1 MKKETRT
8 NRSGR
13 KFSKDYRQGYT
24 DALALYDAV
33 LEIGESWQ
41 PGNHPRTCQCL
52 VCEVTGHAPD
62 KLAESWV
69 YQAAL
74 GYADGDREIAFKV
87 ADCGAV
93 QDMLDNGHYGAA
105 IVAAARL
112 AERAA
117 ALAQDMMGES
127 EQNECKVDWEDDEDC
142 DE

>member
-1 MKKETRT
+1 MKKQTLT
-8 NRSGR
+8 KGSGR
-13 KFSKDYRQGYT
+13 KFTKDYRQGYA

-33 LEIGESWQ
+33 LQIGEAWQ
-41 PGNHPRTCQCL
+41 PGSHPRTCQCL

-69 YQAAL
+69 YQTAL
-74 GYADGDREIAFKV
+74 TYADGDRKIAHQV
-87 ADCGAV
+87 ADCSVV
-93 QDMLDNGHYGAA
+93 QSLLDDGYYGEA

-117 ALAQDMMGES
+117 DLARDMRGES
-127 EQNECKVDWEDDEDC
+127 EEDGGQVDWDDGDC